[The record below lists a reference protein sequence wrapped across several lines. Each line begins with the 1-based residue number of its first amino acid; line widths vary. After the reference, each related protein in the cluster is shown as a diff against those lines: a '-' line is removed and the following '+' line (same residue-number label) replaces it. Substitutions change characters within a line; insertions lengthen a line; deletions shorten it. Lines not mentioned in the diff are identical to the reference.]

1 MSPRPLDGQRI
12 VVTRAAARAGPL
24 SAELAAAGATVI
36 ALPAARVEPIASSAL
51 DRALEHL
58 NEYDWALFTSRTA
71 VEILLGALAK
81 TGNSA
86 ERFIGVK
93 IAAVGPTT
101 AAAIEERGVGV
112 TLTPSRHV
120 AEGLLEA
127 LSARSDITGARVLY
141 ATADGARDV
150 LPNGLRELGAT
161 VDRIAI
167 YRSVPDGTGAD
178 EVRRMLD
185 HDEVDFVTF
194 TSPSTVQGFVA
205 AMGADSAR
213 RAPAAT
219 IGPVT
224 SQAARDAG
232 IDIAVE
238 ARESTASGLVR
249 AVIEFVST
257 QPGRK

>member
-1 MSPRPLDGQRI
+1 VSPGPLDGQRI

-24 SAELAAAGATVI
+24 SEELAAAGATVI
-36 ALPAARVEPIASSAL
+36 AMAAARVERILSSAL

-58 NEYDWALFTSRTA
+58 NEYAWALFTSRTA
-71 VEILLGALAK
+71 VEILFDALAA
-81 TGNSA
+81 TGGSA
-86 ERFIGVK
+86 DRFIGVK
-93 IAAVGPTT
+93 VAAIGPTT
-101 AAAIEERGVGV
+101 ASALEERGIGV

-127 LSARSDITGARVLY
+127 LGARSDVHGARVLY

-178 EVRRMLD
+178 EVRRLLD
-185 HDEVDFVTF
+185 RDEVDLVTF

-205 AMGADSAR
+205 AVGGQSAR

-219 IGPVT
+219 IGPIT
-224 SQAARDAG
+224 SQAARAAG
-232 IDIAVE
+232 IEVAVE

-249 AVIEFVST
+249 AVIKFVST
-257 QPGRK
+257 QPGPK